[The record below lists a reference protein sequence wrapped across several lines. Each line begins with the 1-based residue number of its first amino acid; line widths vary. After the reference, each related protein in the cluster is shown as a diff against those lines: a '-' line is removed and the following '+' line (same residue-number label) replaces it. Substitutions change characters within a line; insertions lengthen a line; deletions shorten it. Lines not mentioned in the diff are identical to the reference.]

1 MQNKDFIS
9 ELNERWEINEGKLI
23 CQLNFTDFK
32 MAMKF
37 MNQVAEIAE
46 RMNHHPDWSNSY
58 NKVQI
63 QLFSHD
69 ENSLTEKDL
78 KLAKAIDQLV

>member
-9 ELNERWEINEGKLI
+9 ELNERWEINEGKLT

-69 ENSLTEKDL
+69 ENSLTEKDR